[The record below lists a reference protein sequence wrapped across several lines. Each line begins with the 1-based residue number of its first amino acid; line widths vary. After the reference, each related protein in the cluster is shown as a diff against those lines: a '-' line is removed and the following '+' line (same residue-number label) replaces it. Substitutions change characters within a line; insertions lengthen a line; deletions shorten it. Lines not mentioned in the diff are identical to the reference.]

1 MRTQPA
7 AAASGGGKR
16 ATKRK
21 AAAVGAAEGGGSGRA
36 SRKKAAAPAPSGK
49 GKAAKAAAA
58 KGKGKAKAKPP
69 AKKSDKALP
78 SVGVSATA
86 RLIPLGCAFTPALCF
101 MQSKVWVGFE
111 ALGEFLGD
119 VRKVD
124 AKGGRFFAFFEA
136 DGESMWIEQHNKW
149 RMG

>member
-1 MRTQPA
+1 MHTTDFAGLPFHT
-7 AAASGGGKR
+7 S
-16 ATKRK
+16 
-21 AAAVGAAEGGGSGRA
+21 AV
-36 SRKKAAAPAPSGK
+36 
-49 GKAAKAAAA
+49 
-58 KGKGKAKAKPP
+58 
-69 AKKSDKALP
+69 
-78 SVGVSATA
+78 
-86 RLIPLGCAFTPALCF
+86 F
-101 MQSKVWVGFE
+101 QSKVWVGFE

>member
-1 MRTQPA
+1 
-7 AAASGGGKR
+7 
-16 ATKRK
+16 
-21 AAAVGAAEGGGSGRA
+21 
-36 SRKKAAAPAPSGK
+36 
-49 GKAAKAAAA
+49 
-58 KGKGKAKAKPP
+58 
-69 AKKSDKALP
+69 
-78 SVGVSATA
+78 
-86 RLIPLGCAFTPALCF
+86 

-124 AKGGRFFAFFEA
+124 GAGGRFFAFFEA

>member
-1 MRTQPA
+1 
-7 AAASGGGKR
+7 
-16 ATKRK
+16 
-21 AAAVGAAEGGGSGRA
+21 
-36 SRKKAAAPAPSGK
+36 
-49 GKAAKAAAA
+49 
-58 KGKGKAKAKPP
+58 
-69 AKKSDKALP
+69 
-78 SVGVSATA
+78 
-86 RLIPLGCAFTPALCF
+86 

-124 AKGGRFFAFFEA
+124 AKGGRFFAYFEA